1 MKINKIL
8 IPVDGSKRSL
18 EAIEYAQSIISAEGA
33 EFHLI
38 NVTEMNY
45 IVQEDLQKELFKV
58 SDKILQDAAQSVKKH
73 KVVKKSVVGVPYK
86 EIVDYAEVNNID
98 LIVITRMGISGL
110 QRYVIGSV
118 TSKVVSHSHI
128 PVLVI
133 PEI

>member
-1 MKINKIL
+1 MKINKVL

-18 EAIEYAQSIISAEGA
+18 EAIDYAQNIISTDGA

-38 NVTEMNY
+38 NIVEMNY
-45 IVQEDLQKELFKV
+45 IIQEDLQKELFKI
-58 SDKILQDAAQSVKKH
+58 SDKILEDAKKHVKKH
-73 KVVKKSVVGVPYK
+73 RVVKKSIVGVPYK
-86 EIVDYAEVNNID
+86 DIIDYAEVNNID
-98 LIVITRMGISGL
+98 FIVMTRMGMNAI